1 MIRSKLA
8 VMLLIAVSFTSCQY
22 FGIVTEEPE
31 EEKKTQETTK
41 EGKIDKIDPE
51 TYNPSDYTFQEQVV
65 YFLTREETRK
75 ELGRVA
81 PYVRINNVI
90 KDDSAKT
97 IDVIFN
103 KYFSYIPFREQ
114 NVDSLYHYFEQ
125 SIDSTYHSYDHN
137 LITLRKDIRDL
148 IPNFYRTNTEKET
161 ERLAKNDL
169 SKPQPIVRPVDKPFE
184 ITKGLYNH
192 PVALWHSHGW
202 YYNSEMDRWLW
213 QRARL
218 FGTVEDLY
226 PMSITVPYLI
236 PMLENAGSNVF
247 VPRERDVQTHEI
259 VVDNDGSDGRSRI
272 FAAGTWNESSEPGFA
287 IGERPYKSGHNP
299 FDEGTAQFSERS
311 NSIAELKYSPDIPEK
326 GEYAVYISYQ
336 QLPNSTENAHYTVR
350 HEGGETSF
358 LVNQQ
363 IGGQT
368 WIYLGTFLFEEG
380 RDSDVSAV
388 IVSTKSAAVGEVV
401 SSDAVR
407 FGGGMGVIER
417 GGDTSGRPKFTEG
430 ARYWMQYA
438 GMPQDEVYQLNE
450 DNDYNDDYQGRGEWV
465 NYLMGAPFGPN
476 KDRDMEGLGIPVDAS
491 IAFHTD
497 AGVTTNDTTVGT
509 LMIYSVEGAE
519 DELVFPDSVSRYAN
533 RDYADIVQSQLVDDI
548 RAKYDDGWTRRNLYN
563 AGYSE
568 AFRQNTPSILIELLS
583 HQNFFDMKFGLD
595 PQFKFDV
602 ARSIYKGTLKFIAQQ
617 YGKDY
622 VVQPLP
628 VSHMS
633 AGFNQQG
640 EIVLKWKGTPDS
652 LEPTASADGFMVY
665 TRVDDGGFDNGVLV
679 DEPHFVLSEF
689 DQNRLYSFKVT
700 AVNAGGESMPG
711 EVITVGT
718 PGRGKSPVIVVN
730 GFDRISAP
738 EWISEGNFEGF
749 VHFQDRGVSDGVDVS
764 FIGDQYNF
772 EKGNKWV
779 NDDEPGHGASRAN
792 FETTP
797 TVGNTHDF
805 TYIHAKA
812 ILEAG
817 YPVVS
822 SSDEAVMDNYVDLTA
837 YKYVDL
843 ILGEEKATPWQRTA
857 LDTLRGRR
865 FETFPLRLRSKVKQY
880 LNAGGNLLVTG
891 AYVAT
896 DLFRN
901 PGPNPEN
908 KEFAE
913 KWLQFTFRANY
924 ASETGNV
931 ESTNDGDTIS
941 LPQNFRFN
949 TDLGQKIYQVEAA
962 DALVPAGENGK
973 TILRYSENKMS
984 AGTMFEGYY
993 KSIVTGFPFETIESE
1008 EARTEF
1014 MKSVLEYF
1022 DRTIGN

>member
-1 MIRSKLA
+1 MIRRHIALI
-8 VMLLIAVSFTSCQY
+8 VLIAATFTSCQY
-22 FGIVTEEPE
+22 FGIVTEKPE
-31 EEKKTQETTK
+31 EEQGKKEKNGEQFE
-41 EGKIDKIDPE
+41 KIDPE
-51 TYNPSDYTFQEQVV
+51 TYNPSDYSFQEQVV
-65 YFLTREETRK
+65 YFLTRDETRK
-75 ELGRVA
+75 ELGRVY
-81 PYVRINNVI
+81 PYVRIDSI
-90 KDDSAKT
+90 HKDDSAKT
-97 IDVIFN
+97 VEVFFN
-103 KYFSYIPFREQ
+103 KYLSYLPFREQ
-114 NVDSLYHYFEQ
+114 KVDSLYSYFSQ
-125 SIDSTYHSYDHN
+125 SIDTTYHAYDQS
-137 LITLRKDIRDL
+137 LITLKKDIREL
-148 IPNFYRTNTEKET
+148 IPNIYRSET
-161 ERLAKNDL
+161 DKAPERLAK
-169 SKPQPIVRPVDKPFE
+169 SEFSRPQPVVRPLDKPYE

-202 YYNSEMDRWLW
+202 YYNSELDRWLW

-259 VVDNDGSDGRSRI
+259 VVDNDGSDGKSRI
-272 FAAGTWNESSEPGFA
+272 FAAGTWRETDEAGFA
-287 IGERPYKSGHNP
+287 IGDRPYKSGHNP
-299 FDEGTAQFSERS
+299 FEKGTAQYSER
-311 NSIAELKYSPDIPEK
+311 NNTIAELKYSPDIPEK

-336 QLPNSTENAHYTVR
+336 KLPGSTENAHYTVR
-350 HEGGETSF
+350 HSGGETSF

-368 WIYLGTFLFEEG
+368 WIYLGTFLFDEG

-388 IVSTKSAAVGEVV
+388 IVSTESAAVGEIV

-417 GGDTSGRPKFTEG
+417 GGDVSGRPKFTEG

-450 DNDYNDDYQGRGEWV
+450 NNDYNDDYQGRGEWV

-491 IAFHTD
+491 MAFHTD

-509 LMIYSVEGAE
+509 LMIYSIEGAE

-548 RAKYDDGWTRRNLYN
+548 RAKYDDAWTRRNLYD

-617 YGKDY
+617 YGQEY

-628 VSHMS
+628 VSHMN
-633 AGFNQQG
+633 ATFNQQG
-640 EIVLKWKGTPDS
+640 EIVLNWKPTPDS
-652 LEPTASADGFMVY
+652 LEPTATADGFMVY
-665 TRVDDGGFDNGVLV
+665 TRVGEGGFDNGVLV
-679 DEPHFVLSEF
+679 EEPRFVRSEF
-689 DQNRLYSFKVT
+689 DGNRLYSFKVN
-700 AVNAGGESMPG
+700 AVNTGGESMDG
-711 EVITVGT
+711 EVITIGT
-718 PGRGKSPVIVVN
+718 PGRGKSPVMVVN
-730 GFDRISAP
+730 GFDRVSAP
-738 EWISEGNFEGF
+738 EWVSEGNFEGF

-792 FETTP
+792 LETIP
-797 TVGNTHDF
+797 TVGNTHDNV
-805 TYIHAKA
+805 YIHARA
-812 ILEAG
+812 ILDAG

-843 ILGEEKATPWQRTA
+843 ILGEEKATAWQRPA

-880 LNAGGNLLVTG
+880 LNAGGNLFASG

-908 KEFAE
+908 QEFAE

-924 ASETGNV
+924 ASETGKV
-931 ESTNDGDTIS
+931 ESTNDGDTIA
-941 LPQNFRFN
+941 LPPNFRFN
-949 TDLGQKIYQVEAA
+949 AAMGSNIYQVEAA
-962 DALVPAGENGK
+962 DALVPVSESGK
-973 TILRYSENKMS
+973 TILRYTENKLS

-993 KSIVTGFPFETIESE
+993 KSVITGFPFETIDSE
-1008 EARTEF
+1008 EARSAF
-1014 MKSVLEYF
+1014 MKSVLQYF
-1022 DRTIGN
+1022 DRTVGN